1 MFIQTCYKIWLA
13 LKQRVNTYTF
23 STSLLLLQGFIKIS
37 RWIFSRI
44 NIARRQVEL
53 MNMNER
59 KQFQKEVGRKRVVRT
74 SYDAGKPAI

>member
-1 MFIQTCYKIWLA
+1 
-13 LKQRVNTYTF
+13 
-23 STSLLLLQGFIKIS
+23 
-37 RWIFSRI
+37 
-44 NIARRQVEL
+44 